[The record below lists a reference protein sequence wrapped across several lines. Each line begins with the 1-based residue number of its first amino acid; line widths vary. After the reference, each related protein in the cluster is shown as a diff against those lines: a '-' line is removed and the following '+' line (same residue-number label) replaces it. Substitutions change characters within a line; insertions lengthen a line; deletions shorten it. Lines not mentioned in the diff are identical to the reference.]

1 MPIDVKY
8 AYRAFYFEMFEKEVN
23 LMANRDIGNRETK
36 KKKKSDAAAP
46 LQSAVRAAV
55 SQPEVVKKHKKAHE
69 PES

>member
-1 MPIDVKY
+1 
-8 AYRAFYFEMFEKEVN
+8 MFEKEVN